1 MKTNSFTWVSFTTY
15 RIKVS
20 TFCANG
26 ENVVPDLPVVIVP
39 FGRLLKDVPS
49 LVVFLERHIAPSQ
62 VVPSLKTLQKV
73 VHIFKI
79 KSKPQ

>member
-1 MKTNSFTWVSFTTY
+1 MKTNSFNWVSFTAY
-15 RIKVS
+15 RVKVS

-39 FGRLLKDVPS
+39 LGRLLENVPG
-49 LVVFLERHIAPSQ
+49 LVVLLQHHVTPGQ

>member
-1 MKTNSFTWVSFTTY
+1 MKINSFNWVSFTAY
-15 RIKVS
+15 RVKVS

-62 VVPSLKTLQKV
+62 VVPSLKTLQKI